1 MTSNWYAGRGAVGC
15 VGFTLIELMIVVAIM
30 GIMATMALPSYQ
42 DRVIRTEISEGMALA
57 TMAQHAIAAGY
68 AKNHSMPKD
77 NVSAGLP
84 PAQYIMGSFVTSVT
98 DVGGAITIT
107 YGNRANRNLAGKTLT
122 LRPAVVANYPQVP
135 PSWVCG
141 LAKAPDKMS
150 VLGDNQTNIP
160 IPFLPLDCLPN

>member
-57 TMAQHAIAAGY
+57 TMAQQAIAAGY

-77 NVSAGLP
+77 
-84 PAQYIMGSFVTSVT
+84 IMGSFVTSVT